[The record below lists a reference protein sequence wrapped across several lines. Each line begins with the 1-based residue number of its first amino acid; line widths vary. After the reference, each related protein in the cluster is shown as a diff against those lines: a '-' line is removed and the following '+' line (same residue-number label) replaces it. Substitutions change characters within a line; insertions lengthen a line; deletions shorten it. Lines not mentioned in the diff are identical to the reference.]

1 MFPEVFFTAKEVSY
15 PPKIKEN
22 LGGKREIILKIT
34 TEKIFRILCKKRNLG
49 GVKRNHLSLLK

>member
-1 MFPEVFFTAKEVSY
+1 MFPEVFFTAKEVSH

-34 TEKIFRILCKKRNLG
+34 
-49 GVKRNHLSLLK
+49 